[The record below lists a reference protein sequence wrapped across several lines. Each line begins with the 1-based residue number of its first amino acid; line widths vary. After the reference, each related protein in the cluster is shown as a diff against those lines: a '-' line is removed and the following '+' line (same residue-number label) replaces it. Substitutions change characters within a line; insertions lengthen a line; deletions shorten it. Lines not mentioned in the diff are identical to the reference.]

1 MVVFCCMKMI
11 KDDIGIYTC
20 TYITC
25 TLPQVYENAGYATQ
39 GALVTAL
46 PITTADR
53 VCGMLGRYGSVL
65 IVFPVT
71 SYDCDSC
78 W

>member
-39 GALVTAL
+39 RALVTTL
-46 PITTADR
+46 PADR
-53 VCGMLGRYGSVL
+53 EAVYNHCSTWYVACVQFLV
-65 IVFPVT
+65 V
-71 SYDCDSC
+71 